1 MEYYSALKRKEIL
14 THCTVGMY
22 LEDIMLSEISWSQK
36 DKFHLYKI
44 PRVTT
49 FIETEQGLPEPGGRE
64 NRELLL
70 SE

>member
-1 MEYYSALKRKEIL
+1 
-14 THCTVGMY
+14 
-22 LEDIMLSEISWSQK
+22 MLSEISWSQK

-64 NRELLL
+64 TALWVQGFLLG
-70 SE
+70 

>member
-1 MEYYSALKRKEIL
+1 
-14 THCTVGMY
+14 MY

-49 FIETEQGLPEPGGRE
+49 FIEIEQGLPEPGGRE
-64 NRELLL
+64 NRELLP